1 MIKNILLTLLL
12 VLTLSVSSSC
22 GFPND
27 PMLDDAYT
35 RNIYLGDHTLER
47 ELDDGSGG
55 YWHEY
60 LIPAVNLSSGG
71 SGATLITPDNS
82 TLGGYQLDK
91 DTEFLFF
98 ITHVEDDW
106 DEVSNAI
113 MEIDFEVNVDNT
125 GGNDT
130 DTVKFNID
138 CYHKIEGEFANTTQS
153 LSGNTVVGKANQYE
167 LFKQTIT
174 ITNIRLEETVA
185 IKLNLDTANSEV
197 DDVIVNFIELK
208 YQSKTPAL
216 ETP

>member
-1 MIKNILLTLLL
+1 MKKSILLTLLL
-12 VLTLSVSSSC
+12 ALVLSVSSGC
-22 GFPND
+22 GFPDD

-47 ELDDGSGG
+47 ELNDGSGG

-60 LIPAVNLSSGG
+60 RIPAVNLSSGG

-82 TLGGYQLDK
+82 TLGGYQLDR

-98 ITHVEDDW
+98 ITHIEDDW
-106 DEVSNAI
+106 DEISNAT

-130 DTVKFNID
+130 DTVKFQID
-138 CYHKIEGEFANTTQS
+138 CYYKIEGEFANTIQS
-153 LSGNTVVGKANQYE
+153 LSGSTVVGKANQYE
-167 LFKQTIT
+167 LSKQTVI
-174 ITNIRLEETVA
+174 ITNMRLEEIIA
-185 IKLNLDTANSEV
+185 IKLNLDTTNSEV
-197 DDVIVNFIELK
+197 DNVIVNFVELK

-216 ETP
+216 ETS

>member
-1 MIKNILLTLLL
+1 MTKSILLTLLL
-12 VLTLSVSSSC
+12 ALVLSVSSGC

-71 SGATLITPDNS
+71 SGATLIIPDNS
-82 TLGGYQLDK
+82 TLGGYQLDR

-98 ITHVEDDW
+98 ITHIEDDW

-130 DTVKFNID
+130 DTVKFQVD

-174 ITNIRLEETVA
+174 ITNVRLEETVA
-185 IKLNLDTANSEV
+185 VKLNLDTTNSEV
-197 DDVIVNFIELK
+197 DDIIVNFVELK
-208 YQSKTPAL
+208 YQAKTPAL